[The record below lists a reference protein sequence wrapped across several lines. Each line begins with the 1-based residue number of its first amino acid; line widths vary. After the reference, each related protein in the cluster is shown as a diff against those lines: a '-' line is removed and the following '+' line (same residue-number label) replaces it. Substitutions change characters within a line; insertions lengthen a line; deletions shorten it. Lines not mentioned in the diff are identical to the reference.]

1 MHSETSV
8 ARDAITVNCMEV
20 AMATTIHAHRNGS
33 VGQEP
38 VMEERA
44 MEPAEVSS
52 GFMVGLL
59 FGAAVGAAMGLLFAP
74 KSGRQMRRDLTKT
87 ARLARRRA
95 TDMYDDASDGFLSMV
110 DSGRQG
116 RGAALRQRS

>member
-1 MHSETSV
+1 
-8 ARDAITVNCMEV
+8 
-20 AMATTIHAHRNGS
+20 
-33 VGQEP
+33 
-38 VMEERA
+38 MEERA

-95 TDMYDDASDGFLSMV
+95 TDMYDDASDGFQSMV
-110 DSGRQG
+110 DSGREAFETVASKID
-116 RGAALRQRS
+116 AAKAAVEHHRRA